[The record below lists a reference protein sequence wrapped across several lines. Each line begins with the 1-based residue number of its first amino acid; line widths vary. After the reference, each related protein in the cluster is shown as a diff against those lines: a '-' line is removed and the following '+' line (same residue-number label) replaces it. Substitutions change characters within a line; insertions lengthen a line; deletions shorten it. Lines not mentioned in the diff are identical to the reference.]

1 MSACPC
7 LEKDVEFHLSLL
19 CWEVLLKESV
29 KGVSLGNM
37 GDVSSRSAMSEC
49 AGASL
54 SLSEENSL
62 ILTILSFSNV

>member
-1 MSACPC
+1 MLGGTFEGVC
-7 LEKDVEFHLSLL
+7 LLFTGSEGVCSG
-19 CWEVLLKESV
+19 S

-62 ILTILSFSNV
+62 ILTILYV